1 MVHERHLTVRLTR
14 VTGQSKF
21 GIRKGPTVDSAV
33 GSNGRRTFLIS
44 VSVARLVS
52 PSTLYRSFRLL
63 FFSSIWS
70 SRHWQKRPANDEKS
84 PCASIQ
90 KT

>member
-1 MVHERHLTVRLTR
+1 MVHKRHLTVRLTR
-14 VTGQSKF
+14 VTGQSNF

-63 FFSSIWS
+63 FFNSIWS
-70 SRHWQKRPANDEKS
+70 SRHAMSQRGMHEHKKAV
-84 PCASIQ
+84 
-90 KT
+90 